1 MSLNWFLSR
10 KVRHADQMAKHV
22 RKILNSQRD
31 LLSAEAV
38 QAVEKSLEEIY
49 DAASGKLNH
58 GALDAKMEQLEKVA
72 NKWLRPYPNAGLRE
86 NTEVLLVAIAVAM
99 AIRTFF
105 IQPFKIPT

>member
-1 MSLNWFLSR
+1 MNLNWFLSR

-22 RKILNSQRD
+22 RKILNGQRD
-31 LLSAEAV
+31 LLSFEAV
-38 QAVEKSLEEIY
+38 QNVQKALQELRQAAADTLDNGKIESKMKDLEV
-49 DAASGKLNH
+49 
-58 GALDAKMEQLEKVA
+58 VA
-72 NKWLRPYPNAGLRE
+72 NKWLRPYANPGFRE